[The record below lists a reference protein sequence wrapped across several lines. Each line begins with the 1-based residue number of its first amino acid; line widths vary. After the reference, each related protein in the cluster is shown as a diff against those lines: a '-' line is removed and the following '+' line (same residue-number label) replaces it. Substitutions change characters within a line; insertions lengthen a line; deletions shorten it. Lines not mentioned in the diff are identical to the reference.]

1 MVKSIV
7 RLLAPVVAL
16 LAFSALTLAGLTT
29 LDVNVVPLKPS
40 NDPARLKPSNE
51 PKCWKVVPE
60 SDEKGQSPRDRRRP
74 PRAKSYLLV
83 REGQGRV
90 VPCDQ
95 DESQRDKD
103 TDVK

>member
-29 LDVNVVPLKPS
+29 FDVNVVPLKPS

-51 PKCWKVVPE
+51 PKCWNLVPE
-60 SDEKGQSPRDRRRP
+60 SDEKRQAPRDRRGLPRP
-74 PRAKSYLLV
+74 MTYLLV
-83 REGQGRV
+83 LEGQGRV
-90 VPCDQ
+90 MPCEQ
-95 DESQRDKD
+95 DETQRDRD